1 MATGVPAERKHE
13 GTGGRERAAA
23 SVQQDPSRELLL
35 QERALSQSLGQD
47 ARERKRKM
55 QKISDVF
62 QSRKDVTRA
71 RPRSQAPRAQD
82 VEPQNDALLMLHET
96 LMHTTTMHCNNGEA
110 PGKARA
116 SAAAG
121 VSIGNDRKGKKSRP
135 DTQPQQ
141 RTGDEQATALCTL
154 HQV

>member
-1 MATGVPAERKHE
+1 MIHCKYYE
-13 GTGGRERAAA
+13 
-23 SVQQDPSRELLL
+23 
-35 QERALSQSLGQD
+35 
-47 ARERKRKM
+47 
-55 QKISDVF
+55 
-62 QSRKDVTRA
+62 
-71 RPRSQAPRAQD
+71 
-82 VEPQNDALLMLHET
+82 LLMLGIFYIFIPVHRHMSIYT
-96 LMHTTTMHCNNGEA
+96 ATTMHCNNGEA